1 MKYGETLQQ
10 RSIPLW
16 QSCKDIFLLRKLKF
30 GMLSGHA
37 TLDNVDYNDIKHL
50 IKVRTTQGQ
59 GQAKAIPG
67 SDNESKAFHAF
78 EEELY
83 QELRDQHQRIDLFVQ
98 SKAGE
103 VGRRLGTYLEPR
115 CGDVSLI
122 LLLHSSFGQ
131 ANCTIGD
138 SKLPYRPWKDTY
150 QALGEILQA
159 GRGRHKVS
167 HQCEALCIKRP
178 H

>member
-16 QSCKDIFLLRKLKF
+16 ESCKDIFLLRKLKLEV
-30 GMLSGHA
+30 LSGHA

-50 IKVRTTQGQ
+50 IKVRTTQEQ
-59 GQAKAIPG
+59 GQAKTIPG

-78 EEELY
+78 ELELY

-103 VGRRLGTYLEPR
+103 IGRRLGTYLKPPR
-115 CGDVSLI
+115 GDVLLI
-122 LLLHSSFGQ
+122 LLPHSSFGQ
-131 ANCTIGD
+131 ANRTTRN
-138 SKLPYRPWKDTY
+138 SKFPYRPWKDTY

-159 GRGRHKVS
+159 GGGRHQVS
-167 HQCEALCIKRP
+167 LRCEELCREGP

>member
-10 RSIPLW
+10 RSTPLW
-16 QSCKDIFLLRKLKF
+16 ESCKDISPLRRLNPNV
-30 GMLSGHA
+30 LSGHA

-67 SDNESKAFHAF
+67 SDNGSKAFHGF

-103 VGRRLGTYLEPR
+103 VGRRLGTYLEPP
-115 CGDVSLI
+115 CGDLLLI
-122 LLLHSSFGQ
+122 LLPHSSFGQ
-131 ANCTIGD
+131 TNCTIGD
-138 SKLPYRPWKDTY
+138 SKLPYSPRKDTH
-150 QALGEILQA
+150 QALREILQA
-159 GRGRHKVS
+159 GGGRYKVS
-167 HQCEALCIKRP
+167 LRCDV
-178 H
+178 